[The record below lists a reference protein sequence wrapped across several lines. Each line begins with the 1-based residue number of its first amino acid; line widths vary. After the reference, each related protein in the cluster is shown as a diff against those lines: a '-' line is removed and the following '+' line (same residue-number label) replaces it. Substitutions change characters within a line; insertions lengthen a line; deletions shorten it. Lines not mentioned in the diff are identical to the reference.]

1 MGCKHSN
8 NAIATNSNSMSTSK
22 NRQHSPAA
30 TSASAST
37 STTAD
42 TTATRPTVFNRERVN
57 LESHQLVWLDPNVN
71 NSNESESSITIEDLR
86 KIIDYTKLFDNVEEC
101 QQYIVQT
108 KDTTTFLVISEQLGQ
123 ILIPQIH
130 HLKNIWIIYVY
141 CHNTEYHQ
149 PWASHY
155 SKIKQ
160 VHTEL
165 DQLLND
171 LNKDVQ
177 EYLKHENDGI
187 FSEFGRQDKM
197 TDDLTSWWIPFI
209 DLLCYL
215 PYPEDYRNRL
225 INSLKTYYKDKEE
238 ELQVLQEF
246 ETTYKPDK
254 AVWWYTRPT
263 FLYHLLNRA
272 LRQHNIEVMYLF
284 GFFIQDLY
292 RQLKDEHETF
302 KLTHLKNSTV
312 KLYRGQVMALIEIEK
327 LEEDDYYFIVN
338 SSFFSTSLDRSVSL
352 SFLQSSTTSKELE
365 RVLFEIVIDVCQRS
379 RPFADIS
386 HLSYF
391 GNKSEFLFMTGT
403 QFMKERGDISYDKN
417 EKIWIIKQKLDYD
430 NHIKHDK
437 DFHGMTER
445 RILKNCITALSY
457 NLDEASPED
466 IDTIFNELIDLFS
479 SEKWILATKFHSLG
493 LRHQR
498 TELNY
503 TELNDSE
510 LNYIAALS
518 NYDQALNIWLE
529 YINDNEL
536 NCSFDIGQL
545 HKLIGQIYQYY
556 VDIQDKNRAN
566 KHYDLAISY
575 YQSAIEKVATDYEQ
589 INIQSQISFVYK
601 YRMEISNDENER
613 IQNNLMAIKYRE
625 LTVQNMLKY
634 YLSNDIEI
642 GRCMIHLADLY
653 KSIFKYDDALINYE
667 KALEIVIQD
676 KSDPESYIGI
686 CDFIVEIYIKY
697 KNDYNSALKYKLIKH
712 EYTLKENVQK
722 LTDNETEIDWKN
734 EEIAESYIELSNIY
748 IKLHEYKLAYQNLT
762 IAMTLYQKI
771 KLDKKLEKMA
781 TIQRKMKTVQSFL
794 KTEKDS
800 ANNR

>member
-263 FLYHLLNRA
+263 F
-272 LRQHNIEVMYLF
+272 
-284 GFFIQDLY
+284 
-292 RQLKDEHETF
+292 
-302 KLTHLKNSTV
+302 
-312 KLYRGQVMALIEIEK
+312 
-327 LEEDDYYFIVN
+327 
-338 SSFFSTSLDRSVSL
+338 
-352 SFLQSSTTSKELE
+352 
-365 RVLFEIVIDVCQRS
+365 
-379 RPFADIS
+379 
-386 HLSYF
+386 
-391 GNKSEFLFMTGT
+391 
-403 QFMKERGDISYDKN
+403 
-417 EKIWIIKQKLDYD
+417 
-430 NHIKHDK
+430 
-437 DFHGMTER
+437 
-445 RILKNCITALSY
+445 
-457 NLDEASPED
+457 
-466 IDTIFNELIDLFS
+466 
-479 SEKWILATKFHSLG
+479 
-493 LRHQR
+493 
-498 TELNY
+498 
-503 TELNDSE
+503 
-510 LNYIAALS
+510 
-518 NYDQALNIWLE
+518 
-529 YINDNEL
+529 
-536 NCSFDIGQL
+536 
-545 HKLIGQIYQYY
+545 
-556 VDIQDKNRAN
+556 
-566 KHYDLAISY
+566 
-575 YQSAIEKVATDYEQ
+575 
-589 INIQSQISFVYK
+589 
-601 YRMEISNDENER
+601 
-613 IQNNLMAIKYRE
+613 
-625 LTVQNMLKY
+625 
-634 YLSNDIEI
+634 
-642 GRCMIHLADLY
+642 
-653 KSIFKYDDALINYE
+653 
-667 KALEIVIQD
+667 
-676 KSDPESYIGI
+676 
-686 CDFIVEIYIKY
+686 
-697 KNDYNSALKYKLIKH
+697 
-712 EYTLKENVQK
+712 
-722 LTDNETEIDWKN
+722 
-734 EEIAESYIELSNIY
+734 
-748 IKLHEYKLAYQNLT
+748 
-762 IAMTLYQKI
+762 
-771 KLDKKLEKMA
+771 
-781 TIQRKMKTVQSFL
+781 
-794 KTEKDS
+794 
-800 ANNR
+800 